1 MQRGGPGP
9 EVLESWATG
18 AGIAENAAELW
29 VECALPSLLSLD
41 VERASSER
49 WVGSE
54 PIRHGLPRGR
64 TERVDDNVLTGRE
77 RMMEQDGKGVWE
89 EWNGSDRSSLK
100 AGMVVSAS
108 EDMGIWQDVGA
119 I

>member
-29 VECALPSLLSLD
+29 VECALPSLLHLMWR
-41 VERASSER
+41 ERGEPWGR
-49 WVGSE
+49 SE

-100 AGMVVSAS
+100 AGMVV
-108 EDMGIWQDVGA
+108 
-119 I
+119 